1 MTNFGFESL
10 EIYKLANEIGRTIW
24 DISSKWKHFDKE
36 TLGKQIVRSA
46 DSISLNI
53 CEGYG
58 RYFYKDKILF
68 FYYSRGSLYETFEAL
83 NKAKE
88 RNLISADEHRIIT
101 QKMVRLA
108 VKLNN
113 YIKTLKQPTAGS
125 TMTF

>member
-10 EIYKLANEIGRTIW
+10 EIYQLSSEIGRSIW
-24 DISSKWKHFDKE
+24 NTCSKWKHFDKE

-58 RYFYKDKILF
+58 RYYYKDKKLF
-68 FYYSRGSLYETFEAL
+68 YYYSRGSLYETFEAL

-88 RNLISADEHRIIT
+88 RNLISDEEHRIIT

-113 YIKTLKQPTAGS
+113 YIKTLKPPPTEENL
-125 TMTF
+125 TF

>member
-10 EIYKLANEIGRTIW
+10 EIYQLANEIGKSIW
-24 DISSKWKHFDKE
+24 DICSTWNRFDKE

-46 DSISLNI
+46 DSVSLNI

-58 RYFYKDKILF
+58 RFFYNDKKLF

-88 RNLISADEHRIIT
+88 RNLISDQEHKNISIKIT
-101 QKMVRLA
+101 RLA

-113 YIKTLKQPTAGS
+113 YIKTIKPPIEGDK
-125 TMTF
+125 MNF